1 MKKLFTAILISV
13 LSISLISC
21 GNNAST
27 NSKDN
32 GKKKTEITSAA
43 VTTEKTDTTSA
54 GQAGEKE
61 MKTEG
66 SRSSSNAEVT
76 IKLAHNV
83 TIGGTEDKAIQKFA
97 ELVNEK
103 TNGAVEIQVYGAGQ
117 LGDET
122 ELLEG
127 LQLGTI
133 DAAMCTSAYISNLV
147 PQFQLLDLPFLFTDN
162 DDVREKLNGEV
173 GDELKQLLLDQEKIR
188 ILGYFSSGFRIM
200 LTKSAP
206 IKNLSDIKN
215 RKMRAPEVPVYID
228 MFKAL
233 GAAPTPIPF
242 GEVYTSINTN
252 VVDGVEVC
260 AEEMYTMKFHEVGR
274 YIALTNH
281 IFSTMIPLISENVYS
296 KLSEDQKNAVME
308 AAAEATDWE
317 WENFEK
323 ADEEALK
330 SMEESGIEVN
340 ELLDRE
346 NWVAACSDMQD
357 SYAKDCNGT
366 EMLKILRQQ

>member
-1 MKKLFTAILISV
+1 M
-13 LSISLISC
+13 
-21 GNNAST
+21 
-27 NSKDN
+27 
-32 GKKKTEITSAA
+32 
-43 VTTEKTDTTSA
+43 
-54 GQAGEKE
+54 
-61 MKTEG
+61 
-66 SRSSSNAEVT
+66 
-76 IKLAHNV
+76 
-83 TIGGTEDKAIQKFA
+83 
-97 ELVNEK
+97 
-103 TNGAVEIQVYGAGQ
+103 
-117 LGDET
+117 
-122 ELLEG
+122 
-127 LQLGTI
+127 QLGTI